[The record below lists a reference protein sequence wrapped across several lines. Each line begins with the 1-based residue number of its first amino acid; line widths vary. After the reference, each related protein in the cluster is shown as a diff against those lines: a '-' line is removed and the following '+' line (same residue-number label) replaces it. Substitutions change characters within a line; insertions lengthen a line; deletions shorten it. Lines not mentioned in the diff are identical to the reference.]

1 MRLFG
6 GVVAFVLVVAACGGG
21 SVVESTSSVA
31 STSGGSLQSDAA
43 APSVTDS
50 PPDSG
55 DVVDTAVD
63 KVSPPTTE
71 YVLPSRVGAPP
82 VLSETNLG
90 LVDLDGWLQSDFTS
104 LEELRGKVV
113 IVDFWTFGCIN
124 CKRTIPHLQK
134 LYETYSDQG
143 LEIVGVH
150 APEFSYEADVDNIKQ
165 ALIDLGVVWPI
176 ALDTNKKNFRAWQ
189 KGRAFWPRKF
199 VLDKQG
205 RIRWD
210 HIGEG
215 AYDDL
220 TATVAYLLEED
231 V

>member
-55 DVVDTAVD
+55 DE
-63 KVSPPTTE
+63 VSPPTTE
-71 YVLPSRVGAPP
+71 YVVPSRVGAPP
-82 VLSETNLG
+82 ILSETNLG
-90 LVDLDGWLQSDFTS
+90 LVDLDGWLQSGFTS

-113 IVDFWTFGCIN
+113 VVDFWTFGCIN